1 METGYLD
8 EELCWASVP
17 LYNSIH
23 HWYKIFDKELIS
35 SMNRVSTKYYAHSG
49 IVYNFL
55 LYFYGLYFK
64 SSFPYKYLNDE
75 SSILNQMINQRDEI
89 IANYEEEIVKNSD
102 EI

>member
-1 METGYLD
+1 
-8 EELCWASVP
+8 
-17 LYNSIH
+17 
-23 HWYKIFDKELIS
+23 
-35 SMNRVSTKYYAHSG
+35 MNRVSTKYYVHSG

-64 SSFPYKYLNDE
+64 RSFPYKYLNDE

-102 EI
+102 EIQT